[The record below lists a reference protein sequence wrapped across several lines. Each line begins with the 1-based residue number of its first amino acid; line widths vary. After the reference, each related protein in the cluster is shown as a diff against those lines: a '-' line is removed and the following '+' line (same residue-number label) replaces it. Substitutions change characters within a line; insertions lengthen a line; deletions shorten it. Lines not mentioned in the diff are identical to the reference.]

1 MRPST
6 LLLLLVLVAPPPV
19 LRAQEGPSE
28 HVDGFGGFPWG
39 ASRAELEARLG
50 EPLQAE
56 TLETGFTVLAWTARF
71 ADTTVVALYGLVP
84 EEGLVKGQ
92 YTLRWAEGDDC
103 VALFRSFRSAFLL
116 RYPLLVPE
124 DRSYNEL
131 GSAFCP
137 AVVEGRAGWMTQW
150 DDPETGARARV
161 VIEAGRTRVNAVVE
175 SAAFLAWIERTTPAG
190 VGDGEGADGDGDAP
204 GR

>member
-1 MRPST
+1 MRRSI
-6 LLLLLVLVAPPPV
+6 LVALLAMAAVPTGA
-19 LRAQEGPSE
+19 RSQDGPSE
-28 HVDGFGGFPWG
+28 HIDAFGGFAWG
-39 ASRAELEARLG
+39 SSRAELETRFG

-71 ADTTVVALYGLVP
+71 ADTTVVALYGLLP
-84 EEGLVKGQ
+84 GEGLVKGQ
-92 YTLRWAEGDDC
+92 YTLRWADGDDC

-131 GSAFCP
+131 GAAFCP

-150 DDPETGARARV
+150 DDEATGARARV
-161 VIEAGRTRVNAVVE
+161 VIEAGQTRVNAVVE
-175 SAAFLAWIERTTPAG
+175 SAAFLAWIERTTPPEPAA
-190 VGDGEGADGDGDAP
+190 EAEP
-204 GR
+204 GH